1 MRILAIETSCDE
13 TAAAIIE
20 ERDFM
25 PRIITNVVYSQIETH
40 ALTGGVIPEKAA
52 RMHAENLPT
61 VLKQATNNKMEKFD
75 AIAATV
81 GPGLIGC
88 LLLGVSAAK
97 TLAYN
102 LDLPF
107 YGINHLEGHIYSAWL
122 ENQPPELP
130 ALFLIV
136 SGGHSDL
143 VLMERHLSYRV
154 LGSTR
159 DDAAGE
165 AFDKVARLLDL
176 PYPGGPS
183 ISKLAEKGDPNAYE
197 FPIAM
202 KDENTLDFS
211 FSGLKAS
218 VTYLVSKLPKPLD
231 DKTKADVA
239 ASFQETVSKTII
251 HKVNKALHMYP
262 DVRSVAMVGGVSANT
277 HLRKELANA
286 IETGFPQIRFIV
298 PQLKYCT
305 DNAAMIGV
313 AGIYRHMFKQKSSWD
328 GVEVDPNLSL

>member
-218 VTYLVSKLPKPLD
+218 VTYLVSKL
-231 DKTKADVA
+231 
-239 ASFQETVSKTII
+239 E
-251 HKVNKALHMYP
+251 
-262 DVRSVAMVGGVSANT
+262 
-277 HLRKELANA
+277 
-286 IETGFPQIRFIV
+286 
-298 PQLKYCT
+298 
-305 DNAAMIGV
+305 
-313 AGIYRHMFKQKSSWD
+313 
-328 GVEVDPNLSL
+328 